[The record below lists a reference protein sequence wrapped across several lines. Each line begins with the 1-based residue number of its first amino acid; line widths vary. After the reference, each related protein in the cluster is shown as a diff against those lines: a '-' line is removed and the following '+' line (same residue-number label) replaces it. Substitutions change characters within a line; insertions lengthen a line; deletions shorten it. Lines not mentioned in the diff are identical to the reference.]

1 MTEEKRALA
10 ARQDVKVA
18 SLTEVDTITVQQ
30 LDAADQVTAQQ
41 VIRHFLDGR
50 QPEVSK

>member
-41 VIRHFLDGR
+41 VIKHYVDGR
-50 QPEVSK
+50 QPEVQ